1 MLLESRAPFAFVMLV
16 LALFL
21 GGMLM
26 GGALVAS
33 AAKAPPELFSTN
45 GSPGIGRAAPGDM
58 NSCLSSDGIACEHR

>member
-33 AAKAPPELFSTN
+33 ATSGPPDLISTN
-45 GSPGIGRAAPGDM
+45 PSPRDGRGVAGDM
-58 NSCLSSDGIACEHR
+58 NHCLSSDGIACQRR